1 MSNELSKKY
10 YRIGDVAEMLGIPV
24 STLRYWEKRFTIIK
38 PHRNNGTRYYTP
50 DDVEKIRMV
59 HFLVKER
66 GMHLDAAQEQLRN
79 NRDAIDRRTEAIAT
93 LRDIRARLQSILD
106 AL

>member
-1 MSNELSKKY
+1 MNNELTKKY
-10 YRIGDVAEMLGIPV
+10 YKIGEVADLLGIPV
-24 STLRYWEKRFTIIK
+24 STLRYWEKQFTIIK
-38 PHRNNGTRYYTP
+38 PHRNKGTRYYTP

-66 GMHLDAAQEQLRN
+66 GMHLEAAQQQLRQ
-79 NRDAIDRRTEAIAT
+79 NRYAIDRRTQAIAT

-106 AL
+106 NL